1 MAVDIETLGIP
12 EMTVLERLYLIEQ
25 IWESLPE
32 QVDPSEVPEWHREEL
47 AKRLANVDADPSAGR
62 PWREVIRELKDDA

>member
-1 MAVDIETLGIP
+1 MTVDIATLGIH
-12 EMTVLERLYLIEQ
+12 EMTVLERLHLIEQ

-47 AKRLANVDADPSAGR
+47 AKRLANVDAAPSGGT
-62 PWREVIRELKDDA
+62 PWREVIRERGPL